1 MDRSEIKTEM
11 INYKNYEYS
20 APFQSQV
27 DSNGAFPNPNT
38 LMFNIDPTCLLF
50 NPFWPQMP
58 FPVPSPFDGTTSA
71 AGTAAT
77 VAPTEGNA
85 AANAEEGKKP
95 KRRRKRK
102 RRRRRR
108 RRNRRR
114 KTKGVVQYVGV
125 PMMTQITG
133 QFPMPMPF
141 MPTPSGVLT
150 QALFT
155 EEAKATL
162 AMHEVSDSLTE
173 YQARLKTDQVDG
185 GVIFSRELLE
195 RHSLSPSPLSHF
207 PSGDSLQSDCE
218 SGESAEPEP
227 LNPDEL
233 LKKFEE
239 SGTVEPQEVM
249 PKSVSAG
256 FRSVIHEQAALA
268 EIKALREAFD
278 PFLVHIS
285 SSEGSDSPERESIHF
300 QLEDDC

>member
-11 INYKNYEYS
+11 NNYKNYENA

-27 DSNGAFPNPNT
+27 DSSGAFPNPNT

-58 FPVPSPFDGTTSA
+58 FPVPSPFGDGTTSA

-77 VAPTEGNA
+77 VAPTEGDA

-114 KTKGVVQYVGV
+114 KTKVVVQYVGV
-125 PMMTQITG
+125 PMIPQIPG

-162 AMHEVSDSLTE
+162 AMHEDQPSTSEVFPEIKKLREQHIADLKREVSDSLTE
-173 YQARLKTDQVDG
+173 YRPGGRWCNLQPRAFGATLSLPKPLVALPFGRLPSVRLRIG
-185 GVIFSRELLE
+185 GVRGARALEPKRAFEEIRRVWSRASGSHAEIRFRWIPL
-195 RHSLSPSPLSHF
+195 RHS
-207 PSGDSLQSDCE
+207 
-218 SGESAEPEP
+218 
-227 LNPDEL
+227 
-233 LKKFEE
+233 
-239 SGTVEPQEVM
+239 
-249 PKSVSAG
+249 
-256 FRSVIHEQAALA
+256 
-268 EIKALREAFD
+268 
-278 PFLVHIS
+278 
-285 SSEGSDSPERESIHF
+285 
-300 QLEDDC
+300 